1 MPGAF
6 LRIVSCLVYLLGA
19 RKSLFRWYGFRTRG
33 FLHILL
39 SHTFQ
44 SHFHICLL
52 APNGS
57 PWCGNG
63 YFLCGASPWLS
74 GSFLSILSVLVQD
87 VKRLDVWFRIPVCLK
102 ENVRTF
108 GIKRTDIFIVM
119 KKEGCPYGASLLQY
133 DGNWIIS

>member
-1 MPGAF
+1 MALLGVVTIIFFAGH
-6 LRIVSCLVYLLGA
+6 LLGCLVL
-19 RKSLFRWYGFRTRG
+19 
-33 FLHILL
+33 
-39 SHTFQ
+39 
-44 SHFHICLL
+44 
-52 APNGS
+52 
-57 PWCGNG
+57 
-63 YFLCGASPWLS
+63 
-74 GSFLSILSVLVQD
+74 FLSILSVLVQD